1 MAIVAETV
9 TVTTTPVLLV
19 AAGSS
24 VTDRRTVLIRSAS
37 GTIYLGGA
45 DVDSSDGF
53 PFDASDGGLAIDV
66 GPDDDLWAVA
76 ASSQTVRVMRTRT

>member
-19 AAGSS
+19 AGSS